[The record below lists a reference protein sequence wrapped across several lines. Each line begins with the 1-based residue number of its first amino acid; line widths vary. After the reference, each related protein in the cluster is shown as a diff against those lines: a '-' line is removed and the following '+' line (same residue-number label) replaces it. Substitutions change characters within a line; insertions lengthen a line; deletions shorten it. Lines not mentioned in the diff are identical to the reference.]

1 MRVGDEAKVAGWTVT
16 LKNVRPVAGDNWV
29 ALEGEVI
36 ARNGSFSTTMAPQ
49 ARQFFQPSQQTSEAA
64 LLTRWNGQLYVVLAP
79 VDGDNFDRWQVRLW
93 WKPFVTLIWFGAGII
108 AFGGFLALIGRMRLF
123 RRRQKAD
130 ETWGYA

>member
-1 MRVGDEAKVAGWTVT
+1 MLFRS
-16 LKNVRPVAGDNWV
+16 AGDNWV
-29 ALEGEVI
+29 AIEGEVI
-36 ARNGSFSTTMAPQ
+36 ARNGDFSSTMAPQ

-79 VDGDNFDRWQVRLW
+79 VDGDNFDRWQIRLW
-93 WKPFVTLIWFGAGII
+93 WKPFVTFIWLGAGII

-123 RRRQKAD
+123 RRRKKAY